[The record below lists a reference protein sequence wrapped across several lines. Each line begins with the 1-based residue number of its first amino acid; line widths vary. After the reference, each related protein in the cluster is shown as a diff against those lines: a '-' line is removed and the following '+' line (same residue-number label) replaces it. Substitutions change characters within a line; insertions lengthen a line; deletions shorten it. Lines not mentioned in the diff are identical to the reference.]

1 MGGRE
6 QGPNKGKSS
15 ERRGGSASRGGKQ
28 GSFKRGGNKG
38 GDKKRSFSKAG
49 GNDIDDKR
57 SGKKDFKKRE
67 FKANSKR
74 IEKDDSNAHQGLQIV
89 RAETPEK
96 YKKINY
102 GSKGGAEGGLNR
114 R

>member
-1 MGGRE
+1 M
-6 QGPNKGKSS
+6 
-15 ERRGGSASRGGKQ
+15 
-28 GSFKRGGNKG
+28 
-38 GDKKRSFSKAG
+38 
-49 GNDIDDKR
+49 
-57 SGKKDFKKRE
+57 KKDFKKRE

-114 R
+114 RQKQKVSDLIKKLRVSFILSVIIALFYRSTTTSCLSKSVR